1 MFYPKQQCYLVLQYS
16 TVTDPITTTEHTQQL
31 SVLVPFVASLIVGL
45 CVFPSYIKWLKSKQ
59 VEQYLREE
67 GPKSHAA
74 KAKTPTMGGL
84 GFIVAIF
91 AGMIPTLVMS
101 GQGVLSSL
109 LILSVA
115 GACAALGFADDFG
128 KVTSKSNK
136 GISGKLRLAVEFG
149 LGAALA
155 LGLWFFSPESAK
167 VILLPGAGGVMNTFA
182 LPLLGFIGASMF
194 IMAATTN
201 AINLHDGMDGLAG
214 GTCFLAFATMAVILL
229 VTGQFANAAI
239 AAAAAGGLASFL
251 VFNKNPAKV
260 FMGDTGSLFLGGLM
274 GALVMSGGLLLW
286 FVPLSLIYIAE
297 TVSVMMQVSYF
308 KLTKEFKP
316 EKPMLPI
323 MVAWHKLTHKLPG
336 EGKRI
341 FRMAP
346 LHHHFEAV
354 MAERNTGEASVVSMF
369 WLAQAILCAAI
380 LSALFLGGAKLH

>member
-1 MFYPKQQCYLVLQYS
+1 MSNPFV
-16 TVTDPITTTEHTQQL
+16 TEHAKEL
-31 SVLVPFVASLIVGL
+31 SVVVPFLASAAVGL
-45 CVFPSYIKWLKSKQ
+45 AIFPFYIKWLKSKQ
-59 VEQYLREE
+59 VEQYLRED

-84 GFIVAIF
+84 GFIAAIF
-91 AGMIPTLVMS
+91 VGALIGTPLLLMS
-101 GQGVLSSL
+101 GQSL
-109 LILSVA
+109 LPTFLILGVA
-115 GACAALGFADDFG
+115 GACALLGFADDYG

-136 GISGKLRLAVEFG
+136 GISGKFRLAVEFSLG
-149 LGAALA
+149 LGLA
-155 LGLWFFSPESAK
+155 LGLWFLTENAGK
-167 VILLPGAGGVMNTFA
+167 VILLPSSDGSIYSFG
-182 LPLLGFIGASMF
+182 LPMIVFVGASMF

-229 VTGQFANAAI
+229 VTGQYANAAV
-239 AAAAAGGLASFL
+239 AAATAGGLASFL

-274 GALVMSGGLLLW
+274 GALVMSGGLIAW

-316 EKPMLPI
+316 EKPMAPL
-323 MVAWHKLTHKLPG
+323 MVAWYKLTHKLPG

-369 WLAQAILCAAI
+369 WLAQAVLCAAI
-380 LSALFLGGAKLH
+380 LSAFFLSGAKF

>member
-1 MFYPKQQCYLVLQYS
+1 MK
-16 TVTDPITTTEHTQQL
+16 EL
-31 SVLVPFVASLIVGL
+31 SVIVPFFSSLAVGL
-45 CVFPSYIKWLKSKQ
+45 AVFPFYIKWLKSKQ

-84 GFIVAIF
+84 GFIVAIYL
-91 AGMIPTLVMS
+91 GIIPALVMA
-101 GQGVLSSL
+101 GQAPWASL
-109 LILSVA
+109 LILGAA
-115 GACAALGFADDFG
+115 GACALLGFADDFG

-136 GISGKLRLAVEFG
+136 GISGKFRLAVEFTLG
-149 LGAALA
+149 LILA
-155 LGLWFFSPESAK
+155 LGLWYLTTGAGT
-167 VILLPGAGGVMNTFA
+167 VILWPAGDGSMYSFA
-182 LPLLGFIGASMF
+182 LPLLAFMGASMF

-214 GTCFLAFATMAVILL
+214 GTCFLAFATMAVILF
-229 VTGQFANAAI
+229 VTGQHANAAI

-274 GALVMSGGLLLW
+274 GALVMSGGLIVW
-286 FVPLSLIYIAE
+286 FVPLSLIFIAE

-308 KLTKEFKP
+308 KLTKEYKP
-316 EKPMLPI
+316 EKPMAPLL
-323 MVAWHKLTHKLPG
+323 VAWHKLTHKLPG

-369 WLAQAILCAAI
+369 WVAQGILCAAI
-380 LSALFLGGAKLH
+380 LSAFFLGGAKLH

>member
-1 MFYPKQQCYLVLQYS
+1 M
-16 TVTDPITTTEHTQQL
+16 TVSELSPSHMKEL
-31 SVLVPFVASLIVGL
+31 SVIVPFVTSLAVGL
-45 CVFPSYIKWLKSKQ
+45 GVFPFYIKWLKSKQ

-84 GFIVAIF
+84 GFIFAIF
-91 AGMIPTLVMS
+91 VGIIPALFMS
-101 GQGVLSSL
+101 AEAPWASL
-109 LILSVA
+109 LIVGAA
-115 GACAALGFADDFG
+115 GACALLGFADDYG

-136 GISGKLRLAVEFG
+136 GISGKLRLGVEFFLG
-149 LGAALA
+149 LVLA
-155 LGLWFFSPESAK
+155 LGLWFLTKEAGK
-167 VILLPGAGGVMNTFA
+167 VILLPSPDGSVFSFA
-182 LPLLGFIGASMF
+182 LPLVAFIGASMF

-201 AINLHDGMDGLAG
+201 AINLHDGMDGLAA
-214 GTCFLAFATMAVILL
+214 GTCFLAFATMSVILL
-229 VTGQFANAAI
+229 VTGQHANAAI
-239 AAAAAGGLASFL
+239 AAATAGGLASFL

-274 GALVMSGGLLLW
+274 GALVMSGGLIVW

-297 TVSVMMQVSYF
+297 TVSVIMQVSYF

-316 EKPMLPI
+316 EKPMLPV

-346 LHHHFEAV
+346 LHHHYEAV
-354 MAERNTGEASVVSMF
+354 MAERNSGEASVVSMF
-369 WLAQAILCAAI
+369 WLAQALLCAAI
-380 LSALFLGGAKLH
+380 LSAFFLAGAKFH

>member
-1 MFYPKQQCYLVLQYS
+1 MPEAILTHMKE
-16 TVTDPITTTEHTQQL
+16 P
-31 SVLVPFVASLIVGL
+31 SVIVPFFASLVVGL
-45 CVFPSYIKWLKSKQ
+45 CVFPFYIKWLKSKQ

-84 GFIVAIF
+84 GFIFAIF
-91 AGMIPTLVMS
+91 IGIIPSLIIAGKAPWT
-101 GQGVLSSL
+101 SL
-109 LILSVA
+109 LILGAA
-115 GACAALGFADDFG
+115 GACALLGFADDYG

-136 GISGKLRLAVEFG
+136 GISGKLRLAVEFSLG
-149 LGAALA
+149 LGLA
-155 LGLWFFSPESAK
+155 IGLWFFGNDAGK
-167 VILLPGAGGVMNTFA
+167 VILLPSADGSIYSFA
-182 LPLLGFIGASMF
+182 LPLWAFIGASMF

-229 VTGQFANAAI
+229 VTGQYANAAI
-239 AAAAAGGLASFL
+239 ASAAAGGLAAFL

-274 GALVMSGGLLLW
+274 GALVMSGGLILW

-316 EKPMLPI
+316 DKPMLPI

-369 WLAQAILCAAI
+369 WLAQALLCAAI
-380 LSALFLGGAKLH
+380 LSAFFLSGAKL

>member
-1 MFYPKQQCYLVLQYS
+1 MKQLPDWDNLRTS
-16 TVTDPITTTEHTQQL
+16 TLPEAILTHMKEP
-31 SVLVPFVASLIVGL
+31 SVIVPFFASLAVGL
-45 CVFPSYIKWLKSKQ
+45 CVFPFYIKWLKSKQ

-84 GFIVAIF
+84 GFICAIF
-91 AGMIPTLVMS
+91 IGIIPSLIIAGKAPWT
-101 GQGVLSSL
+101 SL
-109 LILSVA
+109 LILTVA
-115 GACAALGFADDFG
+115 GACALLGFADDYG
-128 KVTSKSNK
+128 KVISKSNK

-149 LGAALA
+149 LGLVLA
-155 LGLWFFSPESAK
+155 LGLWYFGADAGK
-167 VILLPGAGGVMNTFA
+167 VILLPLPDGSIYSFA
-182 LPLLGFIGASMF
+182 LPLWTFIGASMF

-229 VTGQFANAAI
+229 VTGQYANAAI
-239 AAAAAGGLASFL
+239 AAAASGGLASFL

-274 GALVMSGGLLLW
+274 GALVMSGGLIVW

-308 KLTKEFKP
+308 KLTKEFTP
-316 EKPMLPI
+316 DKPMLPI

-380 LSALFLGGAKLH
+380 LSAFFLAGAKLH

>member
-1 MFYPKQQCYLVLQYS
+1 MPEAILTHMKE
-16 TVTDPITTTEHTQQL
+16 P
-31 SVLVPFVASLIVGL
+31 SVIVPFFASLVVGL
-45 CVFPSYIKWLKSKQ
+45 CVFPFYIKWLKSKQ

-84 GFIVAIF
+84 GFIFAIF
-91 AGMIPTLVMS
+91 IGIIPSLIIAGKAPWT
-101 GQGVLSSL
+101 SL
-109 LILSVA
+109 LILSAA
-115 GACAALGFADDFG
+115 GACALLGFADDYG

-136 GISGKLRLAVEFG
+136 GISGKLRLAVEFSLG
-149 LGAALA
+149 LGLA
-155 LGLWFFSPESAK
+155 IGLWFFGNDAGK
-167 VILLPGAGGVMNTFA
+167 VILLPSADGSIYSFA
-182 LPLLGFIGASMF
+182 LPLWAFIGASMF

-229 VTGQFANAAI
+229 VTGQYANAAI
-239 AAAAAGGLASFL
+239 ASAAAGGLAAFL

-274 GALVMSGGLLLW
+274 GALVMSGGLILW

-316 EKPMLPI
+316 DKPMLPI

-369 WLAQAILCAAI
+369 WLAQALLCAAI
-380 LSALFLGGAKLH
+380 LSAFFLSGAKL

>member
-1 MFYPKQQCYLVLQYS
+1 MK
-16 TVTDPITTTEHTQQL
+16 EL
-31 SVLVPFVASLIVGL
+31 SVIVPFLASMAVGL
-45 CVFPSYIKWLKSKQ
+45 CIFPFYIKWLKTKQ

-67 GPKSHAA
+67 GPKSHAV

-84 GFIVAIF
+84 GFILAIYV
-91 AGMIPTLVMS
+91 GMIPALLMTAQAPWTSMIIL
-101 GQGVLSSL
+101 GAAGV
-109 LILSVA
+109 
-115 GACAALGFADDFG
+115 CALLGFADDYG

-136 GISGKLRLAVEFG
+136 GISAKFRLAVEFLLG
-149 LGAALA
+149 LGLA
-155 LGLWFFSPESAK
+155 LGLWFLTADAGK
-167 VILLPGAGGVMNTFA
+167 VILFPSPDGSIYFYA

-229 VTGQFANAAI
+229 VTGQHANAAI
-239 AAAAAGGLASFL
+239 ASAAAGGLASFL

-274 GALVMSGGLLLW
+274 GALVMSGGLILW

-297 TVSVMMQVSYF
+297 TVSVIMQVSYF
-308 KLTKEFKP
+308 KLTKEFTP
-316 EKPMLPI
+316 DKPMLPI
-323 MVAWHKLTHKLPG
+323 AVAWHKLTHKLPG

-369 WLAQAILCAAI
+369 WLAQALLCAAI
-380 LSALFLGGAKLH
+380 LSAFFLAGAKLH

>member
-1 MFYPKQQCYLVLQYS
+1 VSNPFL
-16 TVTDPITTTEHTQQL
+16 TDHLKEL
-31 SVLVPFVASLIVGL
+31 SVLVPFLAALAVGL

-84 GFIVAIF
+84 GFIAAIF
-91 AGMIPTLVMS
+91 VGMIPALIMS
-101 GQGVLSSL
+101 GQAPWGSL
-109 LILSVA
+109 AILAVA
-115 GACAALGFADDFG
+115 AACAALGFADDYG

-136 GISGKLRLAVEFG
+136 GISGKFRLAVEFS
-149 LGAALA
+149 LGVALA
-155 LGLWFFSPESAK
+155 LALWFLTSEPGR
-167 VILLPGAGGVMNTFA
+167 VILLPSPDGSVYSFA
-182 LPLLGFIGASMF
+182 LPLWGFIGASMF

-214 GTCFLAFATMAVILL
+214 GTCFLAFSTMAVILL
-229 VTGQFANAAI
+229 VTGQYANAAV

-274 GALVMSGGLLLW
+274 GALVMSGGLIVW

-297 TVSVMMQVSYF
+297 TVSVMMQVGYF
-308 KLTKEFKP
+308 KLTKEFTP
-316 EKPMLPI
+316 DKPMLPI

-369 WLAQAILCAAI
+369 WLAQALLCAGI
-380 LSALFLGGAKLH
+380 LSAFFLAGAKLH